1 MGRSRRRRR
10 VFSAMPRRERLE
22 KQAALAERKKQKE
35 QQQLNNNKKK
45 DAELS
50 SSSSPRS
57 PSYDAATDVELMLDV
72 PFIDHRFTD
81 SPEFVAWLMSM
92 TMREGDND

>member
-1 MGRSRRRRR
+1 MGRRRR

-35 QQQLNNNKKK
+35 QQQLNNNNKKK
-45 DAELS
+45 DAEPS

-81 SPEFVAWLMSM
+81 SPEFVAWLMTM
-92 TMREGDND
+92 TMREGDDD